1 MALVVG
7 RGPGGRLEMTDGL
20 SRLKSYVIVTHFQ
33 VDGGPQELARYI
45 QTLPDC
51 GSLTIISHP
60 LEPRGGSAHTFSRM
74 LPFVSGRSSQIQ
86 RSARC
91 FGNGVPEFIW
101 TVILTLYW
109 LMYHRIDVAF
119 GANCLNVL
127 PLIMLKKIGYVDKV
141 VYYCI
146 DFVPKRFENYI
157 LNNIYHLVEK
167 FAVEKADV
175 VWNLSSAMV
184 AGREARGYPVELK
197 AKQITVPIG
206 IYFEPE
212 KLSGARCVNNH
223 LFVYVGML
231 VRKQGIFEIIDAF
244 SRVAYYFPDSRLR
257 LIGDGIDRMELE
269 RRVDELGLGSRV
281 EFCGMVTDRKKV
293 VELLREGSVGLA
305 PYRTASNNFSHFAD
319 PTKFKDYL
327 MAGLPIIFTRVSVFA
342 EKLIDSR
349 SGILV
354 RDHYRSISDAMLLF
368 TMFPEYRLK
377 CAMNGRSLAIEAQW
391 INIFSEA
398 FNDLRLRKKT

>member
-1 MALVVG
+1 MIA
-7 RGPGGRLEMTDGL
+7 GL

-33 VDGGPQELARYI
+33 VDGGPQELARYV
-45 QTLPDC
+45 QSLPDC
-51 GSLTIISHP
+51 GSLTVISHP
-60 LEPRGGSAHTFSRM
+60 LEPRGGSAHTFSRT
-74 LPFVSGRSSQIQ
+74 LPIGSGLSSPIQ
-86 RSARC
+86 RSVRC

-101 TVILTLYW
+101 TVFVTLYW
-109 LMYHRIDVAF
+109 LMCHRIDVAF

-127 PLIMLKKIGYVDKV
+127 PLIMLKKMGYVEKV

-146 DFVPKRFENYI
+146 DFVPKRFENNI
-157 LNNIYHLVEK
+157 LNTIYHLVER
-167 FAVEKADV
+167 FAVEEADV

-212 KLSGARCVNNH
+212 KFSGARCVNNR

-231 VRKQGIFEIIDAF
+231 IRKQGIFEIIDAF

-257 LIGDGIDRMELE
+257 LIGDGIDRKELE
-269 RRVDELGLGSRV
+269 RRVDELGIGSRV
-281 EFCGMVTDRKKV
+281 EFCGMVTDRKRV
-293 VELLREGSVGLA
+293 VELLRDGSVGLA

-342 EKLIDSR
+342 EKLIDTR

-354 RDHYRSISDAMLLF
+354 LDNYRSIADAMLLL

-377 CAMNGRSLAIEAQW
+377 CAVNGRSLAIEAQW
-391 INIFSEA
+391 RNIFGEA
-398 FNDLRLRKKT
+398 FNDLLSR